1 MNKLRGFTLMELMIT
16 VAIVAII
23 AAVAIPS
30 FNSYLLKSHRSDAYT
45 AILSIQ
51 MAEER
56 YRGFNSSYGTLAQVW
71 NNVSTTEGG
80 RYTLA
85 ISNVSATTYTITA
98 TAVGGQASDS
108 EDGTS
113 CSSLSLSYSN
123 GSVTKSPSACW

>member
-1 MNKLRGFTLMELMIT
+1 MKKLVGFTLMEMMVT

-56 YRGFNSSYGTLAQVW
+56 YRGFNTTYGTIAQVW
-71 NNVSTTEGG
+71 NNVTTTEGG
-80 RYTLA
+80 RYTLS

-98 TAVGGQASDS
+98 TAIGGQTSDS

-113 CSSLSLSYSN
+113 CGTISLAYSN
-123 GSVTKSPSACW
+123 GAVTKTPSACW